1 MANHTM
7 PMLRR
12 TDGLF
17 ERAAE
22 ALQRTVAA
30 DPTDAAALQRL
41 GDVQRGLGRLGEALD
56 CYRRVLALRPDD
68 PKAQRLAAILG
79 GKAPPQAPPDARPL
93 PFVTMAGF
101 LPKERCSELLA
112 FALANRE
119 RFRPAPYAGLAQRK
133 HFVRDPSNGRFLIE
147 PQIMN
152 AEVRPWF
159 EAWLRGAFAQALPRL
174 RMREPSD
181 WRLEIGLSAY
191 RGGGRFFFKHR
202 DDGER
207 GGRIH
212 TLCFSYFFHRQ
223 PRSFSGGELL
233 LHDDDGT
240 RNFTCIEPQHN
251 SMVFFPAA
259 CIHQV
264 APFERDVAHF
274 ADARFAVHGWLNVSA
289 ASVGR

>member
-12 TDGLF
+12 ADGLF

-22 ALQRTVAA
+22 ALAATVAA
-30 DPTDAAALQRL
+30 NPTDAAALQRL
-41 GDVQRGLGRLGEALD
+41 GDVQRGLGRLGAALD

-79 GKAPPQAPPDARPL
+79 GQAPPPAPPDARPL

-101 LPKERCSELLA
+101 LPEERCSELLA
-112 FALANRE
+112 LVLANRE
-119 RFRPAPYAGLAQRK
+119 RFRPAAYADSAQRK
-133 HFVRDPSNGRFLIE
+133 HFVGDPSNGRFLIE
-147 PQIMN
+147 PQITK

-191 RGGGRFFFKHR
+191 LGGGRFFFKHR
-202 DDGER
+202 DDRER
-207 GGRIH
+207 DGRIR

-233 LHDDDGT
+233 LYDDDGT

-259 CIHQV
+259 YIHKV

-274 ADARFAVHGWLNVSA
+274 ADARFALHGWLNVSA
-289 ASVGR
+289 ASVGQ

>member
-181 WRLEIGLSAY
+181 WRLEIGLTAY
-191 RGGGRFFFKHR
+191 CGGGRFFFKHR

-207 GGRIH
+207 GGRIR
-212 TLCFSYFFHRQ
+212 TLCYAYYFHRQ

-240 RNFTCIEPQHN
+240 RNFTRIEPQHN

-259 CIHQV
+259 CLHQV
-264 APFERDVAHF
+264 RPSSDVAHF
-274 ADARFAVHGWLNVSA
+274 ADARFALNGWLNVSA
-289 ASVGR
+289 ASVGQ